1 MVTVV
6 EMAEAMAVEAV
17 LEVAVA
23 ARVNVLTVVAMAA
36 ATAVMAVMAVASAAA
51 MAAVLRVTTI
61 AMVNSNLLAHK
72 AHVLLRA
79 KAVVVDLE
87 WASNSLQVLRTSRA
101 LPAYLPV
108 SQILCALAWI

>member
-6 EMAEAMAVEAV
+6 EMAEAMVVEAV

-36 ATAVMAVMAVASAAA
+36 ATAVMAVASAAA

-72 AHVLLRA
+72 APVLLRA

-87 WASNSLQVLRTSRA
+87 WASSSLQVLQTSRA
-101 LPAYLPV
+101 LPAHLLV
-108 SQILCALAWI
+108 SQILCAPAWI